1 MTPQT
6 VMDLAHQGM
15 KLTLLMAAP
24 MLGTALLVGLLVSLF
39 QAATQINEMTLSF
52 IPKILAVFVVLI
64 IAGPWMIGEITEFTR
79 HLFLNIP
86 DMVQ

>member
-6 VMDLAHQGM
+6 VMDLAYQGM
-15 KLTLLMAAP
+15 KLTLLMAGP
-24 MLGTALLVGLLVSLF
+24 LIGTALLVGLLVSLF

-64 IAGPWMIGEITEFTR
+64 IAGPWLIGEITAFTR

-86 DMVQ
+86 NLVG